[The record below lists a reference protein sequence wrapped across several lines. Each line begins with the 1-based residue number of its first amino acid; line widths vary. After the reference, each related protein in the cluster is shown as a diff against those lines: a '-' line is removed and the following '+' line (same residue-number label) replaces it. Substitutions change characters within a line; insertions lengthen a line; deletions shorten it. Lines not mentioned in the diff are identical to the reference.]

1 MRSPDPVPVLV
12 FDLDDTILCCNSFP
26 LWTLFL
32 MIGRLRGVGM
42 RRRAVLSL
50 RAAGLLLWRKVG
62 RLGHDEF
69 QRRLQA
75 ATAGSDLVWT
85 SGFEAMLL
93 RRVRA
98 NLRSCLG
105 LMVERQL
112 DAVLATAAAADYAE
126 AFGRRLGFRHV
137 LATPAGRVAG
147 EPSNS
152 GAVKRQRVVAFLRDL
167 GWCDRPLILFTD
179 HIDDLP
185 LIRECGVVCWFGSA
199 ESLSALDAMVEE
211 TRFIHCR
218 DMSDERLL
226 ATFGGLCGCPA
237 ALAVVPVDVVV
248 DRSARSC
255 DRDGG
260 RRPAI

>member
-1 MRSPDPVPVLV
+1 MPVLV

-32 MIGRLRGVGM
+32 MIGRLRGVGV

-50 RAAGLLLWRKVG
+50 RAASLLLWRKIG
-62 RLGHDEF
+62 RLDHDEF
-69 QRRLQA
+69 QRCLQA
-75 ATAGSDLVWT
+75 AWCAATVGSVLART
-85 SGFEAMLL
+85 SRFEAMLL
-93 RRVRA
+93 RRVRT
-98 NLRSCLG
+98 NLRSCLR
-105 LMVERQL
+105 LIVERQL

-137 LATPAGRVAG
+137 LATRSGRAAG

-152 GAVKRQRVVAFLRDL
+152 GAIKRQRVVEFLRDI

-199 ESLSALDAMVEE
+199 VSLSALDAMVAE

-218 DMSDERLL
+218 DMSDEQLL
-226 ATFGGLCGCPA
+226 AIFGTFCGYSA
-237 ALAVVPVDVVV
+237 AITSPV
-248 DRSARSC
+248 RALSAITAS
-255 DRDGG
+255 
-260 RRPAI
+260 

>member
-1 MRSPDPVPVLV
+1 MRSPDPVLV
-12 FDLDDTILCCNSFP
+12 FDLDGTILCCNSFP

-32 MIGRLRGVGM
+32 MIGRLRGVGV
-42 RRRAVLSL
+42 RRRALLSL
-50 RAAGLLLWRKVG
+50 HAAGLLLRRKMG

-75 ATAGSDLVWT
+75 AAAGSGLVWT
-85 SGFEAMLL
+85 SGFEAMLS
-93 RRVRA
+93 RQVRV

-137 LATPAGRVAG
+137 LATRSGRSVG

-152 GAVKRQRVVAFLRDL
+152 GVMKRQRVVALLRDI
-167 GWCDRPLILFTD
+167 GWCGRPLILFTD

-185 LIRECGVVCWFGSA
+185 LIQACGVVCWFGSA
-199 ESLSALDAMVEE
+199 ESLAVVNAMAAD

-218 DMSDERLL
+218 DMTGEALL
-226 ATFGGLCGCPA
+226 ATANALCGCPPVR
-237 ALAVVPVDVVV
+237 AL
-248 DRSARSC
+248 SAITAS
-255 DRDGG
+255 
-260 RRPAI
+260 

>member
-1 MRSPDPVPVLV
+1 MPVLV
-12 FDLDDTILCCNSFP
+12 FDLDGTILRCNSFP

-32 MIGRLRGVGM
+32 MIGPLRGVGV
-42 RRRAVLSL
+42 RRRALLSL
-50 RAAGLLLWRKVG
+50 RAAILLLNRKIG

-75 ATAGSDLVWT
+75 AWQAATVGSDLVRT
-85 SGFEAMLL
+85 SRFEAMLL

-112 DAVLATAAAADYAE
+112 DAVLATAAAADYAD

-137 LATPAGRVAG
+137 LATRSGRAAG

-152 GAVKRQRVVAFLRDL
+152 GAIKRQRVVEFLRDI

-185 LIRECGVVCWFGSA
+185 LIRECDVVCWFGSA
-199 ESLSALDAMVEE
+199 ESLSELDAMVEE

-218 DMSDERLL
+218 DMSDEQLL
-226 ATFGGLCGCPA
+226 ATFRGYSA
-237 ALAVVPVDVVV
+237 AITSKVRAL
-248 DRSARSC
+248 SAITA
-255 DRDGG
+255 
-260 RRPAI
+260 P

>member
-1 MRSPDPVPVLV
+1 MPVLV

-32 MIGRLRGVGM
+32 MTGRLRGVGAG
-42 RRRAVLSL
+42 RRALLSL

-62 RLGHDEF
+62 RLSHDEF
-69 QRRLQA
+69 QRCLQAAWQA
-75 ATAGSDLVWT
+75 ATAGSDLDLT
-85 SGFEAMLL
+85 SRFEVMLL

-98 NLRSCLG
+98 NVRSCLD

-137 LATPAGRVAG
+137 LATRSGRSAG

-152 GAVKRQRVVAFLRDL
+152 GANKRQRVVEFLRDA
-167 GWCDRPLILFTD
+167 GWRDRPVVLFTD

-199 ESLSALDAMVEE
+199 ESLSAVNAMVEE

-218 DMSDERLL
+218 DMSDEQLL
-226 ATFGGLCGCPA
+226 ATFNAFRGCSPA
-237 ALAVVPVDVVV
+237 TSRACAL
-248 DRSARSC
+248 SAITAS
-255 DRDGG
+255 
-260 RRPAI
+260 

>member
-1 MRSPDPVPVLV
+1 MRQPDPIPVLV

-32 MIGRLRGVGM
+32 MTGRLRGVGAG
-42 RRRAVLSL
+42 RRALLSL
-50 RAAGLLLWRKVG
+50 RAASLLLWRKAG
-62 RLGHDEF
+62 RLSHDEF
-69 QRRLQA
+69 QRGLQVAWQA
-75 ATAGSDLVWT
+75 ATIGSDPDLT
-85 SGFEAMLL
+85 SCFEAKLL

-98 NLRSCLG
+98 NLRPCLD
-105 LMVERQL
+105 LVVERRL

-137 LATPAGRVAG
+137 LATRSGRAAG

-152 GAVKRQRVVAFLRDL
+152 GANKRQRVVEFLRDT
-167 GWCDRPLILFTD
+167 GWCGRPLILFTD

-185 LIRECGVVCWFGSA
+185 LIRACGVVCWFGSA

-218 DMSDERLL
+218 DMTDEQVL
-226 ATFGGLCGCPA
+226 AICNALSGCAPA
-237 ALAVVPVDVVV
+237 ASPVCAL
-248 DRSARSC
+248 SAITAS
-255 DRDGG
+255 
-260 RRPAI
+260 